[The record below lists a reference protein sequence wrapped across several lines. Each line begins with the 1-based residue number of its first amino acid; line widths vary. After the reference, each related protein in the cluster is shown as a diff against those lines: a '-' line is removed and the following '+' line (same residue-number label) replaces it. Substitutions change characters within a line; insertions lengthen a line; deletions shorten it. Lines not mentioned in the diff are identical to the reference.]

1 MRANDLPF
9 GAGCRVVST
18 VRSGDVH
25 ADLPYMY
32 IAWDGEHNCVYVEF
46 KGFAT
51 SAEFRTGT
59 MKVIDAIRERN
70 ATSLIS
76 DNRRLEVV
84 TNEDQL
90 WLRDTLVPQAA
101 ALGMKRAAVVVAHQG
116 LGKYASQEI
125 LNRLPSGMFVTRTF
139 DSLDDAKTWIARED
153 TSEG

>member
-9 GAGCRVVST
+9 DAKCRKVSNG
-18 VRSGDVH
+18 RSGDVH
-25 ADLPYMY
+25 ADLPYLY
-32 IAWDGEHNCVYVEF
+32 IAWDGEHRCIYLEF

-51 SAEFRTGT
+51 SAEFRSGT
-59 MKVIDAIRERN
+59 MLVIDAIRDRK

-101 ALGMKRAAVVVAHQG
+101 AGGLKRAALVVAHQG
-116 LGKYASQEI
+116 LGRYASQEI

-139 DSLDDAKTWIARED
+139 DSLDDARKWIADQDRAEK
-153 TSEG
+153 

>member
-9 GAGCRVVST
+9 GARDRKVSDG
-18 VRSGDVH
+18 RSGDVH

-32 IAWDGEHNCVYVEF
+32 IAWDGEHHCVYVEF

-51 SAEFRTGT
+51 SAEFRSGT
-59 MKVIDAIRERN
+59 MKVIDAIRERS
-70 ATSLIS
+70 AKSLIS

-139 DSLDDAKTWIARED
+139 DSLDDAKEWIADQDRAEK
-153 TSEG
+153 

>member
-9 GAGCRVVST
+9 GARDRKVSDG
-18 VRSGDVH
+18 RSGDVH

-32 IAWDGEHNCVYVEF
+32 IAWDGEHHCVYVEF

-51 SAEFRTGT
+51 SAEFRSGT
-59 MKVIDAIRERN
+59 MKVIDAIRERS
-70 ATSLIS
+70 AK
-76 DNRRLEVV
+76 
-84 TNEDQL
+84 L

-125 LNRLPSGMFVTRTF
+125 LSRLPTGMFVTRTF
-139 DSLDDAKTWIARED
+139 DSLDDAKTWIAEENG
-153 TSEG
+153 S

>member
-1 MRANDLPF
+1 MRANDLPYA
-9 GAGCRVVST
+9 AGRRNVSDS
-18 VRSGDVH
+18 RSGNVH

-32 IAWDGEHNCVYVEF
+32 LAWDGEHNCVYVEF

-51 SAEFRTGT
+51 SAEFRSGT
-59 MKVIDAIRERN
+59 MMVIEAIRERN

-101 ALGMKRAAVVVAHQG
+101 AGGLKRAALVVAHQG
-116 LGKYASQEI
+116 LGKYASQVI
-125 LNRLPSGMFVTRTF
+125 VNRLPSGRFVTRTF
-139 DSLDDAKTWIARED
+139 DSLDDAKTWIAGENTPR
-153 TSEG
+153 S

>member
-1 MRANDLPF
+1 
-9 GAGCRVVST
+9 
-18 VRSGDVH
+18 
-25 ADLPYMY
+25 MY
-32 IAWDGEHNCVYVEF
+32 LAWDGEHNCVYVEF

-51 SAEFRTGT
+51 SAEFRSGT
-59 MKVIDAIRERN
+59 MMVIEAIRERN

-101 ALGMKRAAVVVAHQG
+101 AGGLKRAALVVAHEG

-125 LNRLPSGMFVTRTF
+125 LSRLPTGMFVTRTF
-139 DSLDDAKTWIARED
+139 DSLDDAKTWIAAENGSQ
-153 TSEG
+153 TQILG

>member
-1 MRANDLPF
+1 MSN
-9 GAGCRVVST
+9 G
-18 VRSGDVH
+18 RSGDVH
-25 ADLPYMY
+25 ADLPYLY
-32 IAWDGEHNCVYVEF
+32 IAWDGEHRCIYLEF

-51 SAEFRTGT
+51 SAEFRSGT
-59 MKVIDAIRERN
+59 MMVIDAIRERK

-101 ALGMKRAAVVVAHQG
+101 AGGLKRAAVVVAHQG
-116 LGKYASQEI
+116 LGRYASQEI

-139 DSLDDAKTWIARED
+139 DSPDDAKEWIAD
-153 TSEG
+153 QHGADK